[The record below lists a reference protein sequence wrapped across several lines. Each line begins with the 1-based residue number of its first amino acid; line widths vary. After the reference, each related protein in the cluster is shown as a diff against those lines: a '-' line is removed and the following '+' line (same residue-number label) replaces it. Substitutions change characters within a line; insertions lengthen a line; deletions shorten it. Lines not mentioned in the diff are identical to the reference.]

1 MDLWRRA
8 PNENSIQF
16 NDRKCVYHARSYY
29 CQPRYVKPKPPAPP
43 PPPPPRRLVPSSR
56 LKTGMKEEVYYF
68 KQGKKVPSL
77 KRRIPNIM
85 RRTST
90 VQYPQKTK
98 GFWRN
103 FPQKK
108 TTDFAVQW
116 SGYLVVHWHGKY
128 DFRLKS
134 DDGSILYINDRQV
147 VNNDGLHSAQE
158 KEGSVKLVKGQHAIK
173 IAYFQGSGK
182 AEFRFSW
189 KYGKRKYS
197 PVKRAYLRYYTEKGF
212 REEVYYMKGLKKIPD
227 LNKPTAATQR
237 VIPYI
242 NHPGSTKA
250 WRGFVRADNF
260 ACRWAGILTIT
271 KRGTYKFSLNSDD
284 GSRMFLGRKLLVN
297 NDGLHGARTVEG
309 TVNLRSRR
317 YPIIVEYFEAGGK
330 AGVSFR
336 YMGGDTNDKMAWV
349 GWKSDALM
357 APTKSQRTPKIPK
370 KRRKR
375 KGSKLKKLARKLAFR

>member
-1 MDLWRRA
+1 
-8 PNENSIQF
+8 
-16 NDRKCVYHARSYY
+16 
-29 CQPRYVKPKPPAPP
+29 
-43 PPPPPRRLVPSSR
+43 
-56 LKTGMKEEVYYF
+56 
-68 KQGKKVPSL
+68 
-77 KRRIPNIM
+77 
-85 RRTST
+85 
-90 VQYPQKTK
+90 
-98 GFWRN
+98 
-103 FPQKK
+103 
-108 TTDFAVQW
+108 
-116 SGYLVVHWHGKY
+116 
-128 DFRLKS
+128 
-134 DDGSILYINDRQV
+134 V

-158 KEGSVKLVKGQHAIK
+158 KEGSVKLVKGQHEIK
-173 IAYFQGSGK
+173 IAYFQGAGK

-189 KYGKRKYS
+189 KYGKRKYR
-197 PVKRAYLRYYTEKGF
+197 PVSRAYLRYYTEKGF

-370 KRRKR
+370 KRRKG
-375 KGSKLKKLARKLAFR
+375 KGSKLKKLARKLALR